1 MLFWY
6 AGSLRL
12 QGKNSFMNNPQDN
25 DSAEPQGETKTG
37 QGFVGAFGFS
47 LSDRE
52 KKNLLTFL
60 SIGII
65 LVEFAVTIAAVC
77 YGIIK
82 AQTLP
87 DGTIEFRFP
96 WMPYAVAMVLG
107 PAIVML
113 VVNVIGMGFARFFK
127 GDPSMDEEHMRYL
140 PERLRRLVALSRGLP
155 SIILLGGLLLLGAA
169 LYYLDAVIQ
178 AILRIGDHVEVIAP
192 WVMLGLVAAW
202 CLSYLVRMWFIYKTR
217 RMQEEYAFRREVLE
231 RTGIVI
237 VDGQKHIAADGRTLT
252 EQKALPGRV
261 IDVLPP
267 GGDDADKDTQ

>member
-1 MLFWY
+1 MVTPKDTPSPETGDAKE
-6 AGSLRL
+6 AGL
-12 QGKNSFMNNPQDN
+12 
-25 DSAEPQGETKTG
+25 GEAALG
-37 QGFVGAFGFS
+37 NLGVS

-82 AQTLP
+82 AQKLP
-87 DGTIEFRFP
+87 DGTVEFQFP
-96 WMPYAVAMVLG
+96 WIPYSIALILAPVV
-107 PAIVML
+107 IML
-113 VVNVIGMGFARFFK
+113 VVNIIGMGFGRFFK
-127 GDPSMDEEHMRYL
+127 GDPNMSEEQLRIL
-140 PERLRRLVALSRGLP
+140 PKRLRRLVDLSRGLP
-155 SIILLGGLLLLGAA
+155 SIILLGGMVLVGAA

-237 VDGQKHIAADGRTLT
+237 VDGQKHISADGRPLG
-252 EQKALPGRV
+252 EQKALPGRI

-267 GGDDADKDTQ
+267 GTSDSDKEQS

>member
-1 MLFWY
+1 MDNPQGTKTTD
-6 AGSLRL
+6 AKPEGGSLGSL
-12 QGKNSFMNNPQDN
+12 GL
-25 DSAEPQGETKTG
+25 
-37 QGFVGAFGFS
+37 S

-60 SIGII
+60 SIGVI
-65 LVEFAVTIAAVC
+65 LVEFAVTVAAVC
-77 YGIIK
+77 YGIINSQK
-82 AQTLP
+82 LP
-87 DGTIEFRFP
+87 DGTTQFRFP
-96 WMPYAVAMVLG
+96 WIPYSVALILAPV
-107 PAIVML
+107 AIMF
-113 VVNVIGMGFARFFK
+113 VVNIIGMGFSRFFK
-127 GDPSMDEEHMRYL
+127 GDPVMDEEQMRYM
-140 PERLRRLVALSRGLP
+140 PERLRRLIALSRGLP
-155 SIILLGGLLLLGAA
+155 SIILLGGMILLGAA

-237 VDGQKHIAADGRTLT
+237 VDGKKHITSDGRSIS

-267 GGDDADKDTQ
+267 GKCDADDTDKDVP

>member
-1 MLFWY
+1 MDDP
-6 AGSLRL
+6 
-12 QGKNSFMNNPQDN
+12 KDN
-25 DSAEPQGETKTG
+25 AAKEAKGEARG
-37 QGFVGAFGFS
+37 DGVNLGGFGVS
-47 LSDRE
+47 LSDKE

-77 YGIIK
+77 YGIINSHK
-82 AQTLP
+82 LP
-87 DGTIEFRFP
+87 DGTIQFRFP
-96 WMPYAVAMVLG
+96 WMAYSVALILAPV
-107 PAIVML
+107 AIML
-113 VVNVIGMGFARFFK
+113 VVNIIGMGFGRFFK
-127 GDPSMDEEHMRYL
+127 GDPNLDEEQMRYM
-140 PERLRRLVALSRGLP
+140 PERLRRLIALSRGLP
-155 SIILLGGLLLLGAA
+155 TIILLGGMILVGAV

-237 VDGQKHIAADGRTLT
+237 VDGRKHIASDGRTLG
-252 EQKALPGRV
+252 EQKALPYCV

-267 GGDDADKDTQ
+267 GECADGGEPKDKDAGDSHDNAGK

>member
-1 MLFWY
+1 MDTPNKTPSPENGAAKESGLGD
-6 AGSLRL
+6 AALGSLGL
-12 QGKNSFMNNPQDN
+12 
-25 DSAEPQGETKTG
+25 
-37 QGFVGAFGFS
+37 S

-82 AQTLP
+82 AQKLP
-87 DGTIEFRFP
+87 DGTVEFRFP
-96 WMPYAVAMVLG
+96 WIPYSIALILAPVV
-107 PAIVML
+107 IML
-113 VVNVIGMGFARFFK
+113 VVNIIGMGFGRFFK
-127 GDPSMDEEHMRYL
+127 GDPHMSEEQMRIL
-140 PERLRRLVALSRGLP
+140 PKRLRRLVDLSRGLP
-155 SIILLGGLLLLGAA
+155 SIILLGGMVLLGAA

-192 WVMLGLVAAW
+192 WVMVGLVAAW
-202 CLSYLVRMWFIYKTR
+202 CLSYLVRMWFLYKTR

-237 VDGQKHIAADGRTLT
+237 VDGQKHIAADGRPLG

-267 GGDDADKDTQ
+267 GASDSDKEQS

>member
-1 MLFWY
+1 M
-6 AGSLRL
+6 ANHVP
-12 QGKNSFMNNPQDN
+12 GKVEEPLMDNPQDN
-25 DSAEPQGETKTG
+25 ETTKAEGGGATLG
-37 QGFVGAFGFS
+37 GFGLS
-47 LSDRE
+47 LSDKE

-77 YGIIK
+77 YGIINSQK
-82 AQTLP
+82 LP
-87 DGTIEFRFP
+87 DGTVQFRFP
-96 WMPYAVAMVLG
+96 WIPYSVALILAPV
-107 PAIVML
+107 AIML
-113 VVNVIGMGFARFFK
+113 VVNIIGMGFGRFFR
-127 GDPSMDEEHMRYL
+127 GDPAMDEEHMRYM
-140 PERLRRLVALSRGLP
+140 PERLRRLVALFRGLP
-155 SIILLGGLLLLGAA
+155 SVILLGGMILLGAA

-202 CLSYLVRMWFIYKTR
+202 CLSYLVRMWFLYKTR

-237 VDGQKHIAADGRTLT
+237 VDGRKHITADGRTID

-267 GGDDADKDTQ
+267 GESGTDKDAS

>member
-1 MLFWY
+1 M
-6 AGSLRL
+6 S
-12 QGKNSFMNNPQDN
+12 NPQDN
-25 DSAEPQGETKTG
+25 ESAEATGEAQSDAKADK
-37 QGFVGAFGFS
+37 GFIGAFGFS

-82 AQTLP
+82 SQKLP
-87 DGTIEFRFP
+87 DGAIEFRFP
-96 WMPYAVAMVLG
+96 WIPYSVAMILAPVV
-107 PAIVML
+107 IML
-113 VVNVIGMGFARFFK
+113 AVNIIGMGFARFFK
-127 GDPSMDEEHMRYL
+127 GDPAMDEEHMRYM

-155 SIILLGGLLLLGAA
+155 SIILLGGLILLGAA

-237 VDGQKHIAADGRTLT
+237 VDGQKHIAADGRTISG
-252 EQKALPGRV
+252 QKALPGRI

-267 GGDDADKDTQ
+267 GEHDADKDAP

>member
-1 MLFWY
+1 MDNPKDTPTPE
-6 AGSLRL
+6 AGESKVGGL
-12 QGKNSFMNNPQDN
+12 
-25 DSAEPQGETKTG
+25 GEAALG
-37 QGFVGAFGFS
+37 NLGLS

-77 YGIIK
+77 YGIINSHK
-82 AQTLP
+82 LP
-87 DGTIEFRFP
+87 DGTTEFRFP
-96 WMPYAVAMVLG
+96 WIPYSVALILA
-107 PAIVML
+107 PAAIML
-113 VVNVIGMGFARFFK
+113 VVNIISTGFGRFFK
-127 GDPSMDEEHMRYL
+127 GDPTLSEEQMQFL
-140 PERLRRLVALSRGLP
+140 PKRLRRLIALSRGLP
-155 SIILLGGLLLLGAA
+155 SIILLGGMLLVGAA

-192 WVMLGLVAAW
+192 WVMLGLVVAW

-237 VDGQKHIAADGRTLT
+237 VDGQKHIAADGRTLG

-267 GGDDADKDTQ
+267 GESETDKDPS